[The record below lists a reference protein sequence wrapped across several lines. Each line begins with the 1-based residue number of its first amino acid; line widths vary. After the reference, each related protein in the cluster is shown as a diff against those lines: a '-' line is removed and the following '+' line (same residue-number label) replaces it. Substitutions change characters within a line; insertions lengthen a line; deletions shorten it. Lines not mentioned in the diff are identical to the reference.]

1 MPKMNLY
8 FQRVLITQA
17 MIGILGTFRKID
29 GRRDESTFDSMTVPL
44 KADPLC
50 YNKAP
55 WTKRY
60 ETHIICQ
67 LGRQQKSISS
77 GC

>member
-55 WTKRY
+55 
-60 ETHIICQ
+60 
-67 LGRQQKSISS
+67 
-77 GC
+77 

>member
-1 MPKMNLY
+1 MNLY
-8 FQRVLITQA
+8 FQRVLITQT

-29 GRRDESTFDSMTVPL
+29 GHKDESTSDSMTVPL

-55 WTKRY
+55 
-60 ETHIICQ
+60 
-67 LGRQQKSISS
+67 
-77 GC
+77 